1 LRPSLEAWLPCGGHE
16 EYFYGAVSNG
26 GASECMS
33 YRVIQAQGA
42 IDLEAHGL
50 GIREC
55 AGLSRN
61 LAAKSEVQAS
71 LTARHTELHR

>member
-1 LRPSLEAWLPCGGHE
+1 
-16 EYFYGAVSNG
+16 
-26 GASECMS
+26 MS
-33 YRVIQAQGA
+33 YRVSQAQGA

-61 LAAKSEVQAS
+61 LPAKSEVQAS
-71 LTARHTELHR
+71 LTTRHTELHR